1 MKELIGRQLKKD
13 VLSNFGLILI
23 RRHTILNETHIDKLM
38 SHNIVLSLNDV
49 EAPQTPGEVREKL
62 VSEATDEIRE
72 VFKSLNLDK
81 PVSIKEV
88 SQGLFPTMNQVTEE
102 LDLFGLLSG
111 IQAKDDY
118 TYRHNIGVG
127 VISTMIG
134 KWVKL
139 SQDELQLLTLAATL
153 HDVGK
158 VKIPE
163 EVLNK
168 PGKFTDKEYELMKK
182 HAVFGYEI
190 LQKADVT
197 DPRLALVALQHHER
211 TNGKGYPNGI
221 SGQSMDYF
229 SKIVA
234 VADVFHAMT
243 SKRVYREAVPFYEVV
258 KQLNSSK
265 FGELD
270 PEITSVF
277 LQNIMTISI
286 GNGVILNDGRKA
298 KVVFVHPKDP
308 IRPLIDVDGQ
318 FVDLSKDDRVQIM
331 KIVG

>member
-88 SQGLFPTMNQVTEE
+88 SQDLFPTMNQFTEE

-139 SQDELQLLTLAATL
+139 SHDELQLLTLAATL

-168 PGKFTDKEYELMKK
+168 PGKFTDKEYELMKN
-182 HAVFGYEI
+182 HTVYGYEI

-221 SGQSMDYF
+221 GGHKMDYF

>member
-13 VLSNFGLILI
+13 VMSNFGLILI
-23 RRHTILNETHIDKLM
+23 RRHTILNQTHIDKLM
-38 SHNIVLSLNDV
+38 SHNIVLSEFDV
-49 EAPQTPGEVREKL
+49 EIPQTPGEVREKL

-72 VFKSLNLDK
+72 VFKSLNMDK

-88 SQGLFPTMNQVTEE
+88 SQDLFPTMNQVTEE

-127 VISTMIG
+127 VVSTMIG

-139 SQDELQLLTLAATL
+139 SSDELQLLTLAATL

-168 PGKFTDKEYELMKK
+168 PDKFTDKEYELMKN
-182 HAVFGYEI
+182 HTVFGYEI

-221 SGQSMDYF
+221 SGQRMDYF

-243 SKRVYREAVPFYEVV
+243 SKRVYRDAVPFYEVV

-318 FVDLSKDDRVQIM
+318 FVDLSKDDKVQIM